1 MPIRMMFSPYWHILA
16 TKSKTKMNMDALI
29 YGLKSGQWIFFP
41 EIALGDGI
49 KMLFNGVQN
58 NVLRLFFIPRLT
70 RASECLEISLLEQL
84 NLL

>member
-1 MPIRMMFSPYWHILA
+1 MKSNPYWHILA

-29 YGLKSGQWIFFP
+29 HGLKSGRWIFFP

-49 KMLFNGVQN
+49 KMLFIGVKKLF
-58 NVLRLFFIPRLT
+58 LRLFLIPRLT